1 LGDLKAAKSFGL
13 RTIYVK
19 REGED
24 REATE
29 EDKEYVD
36 MVADDF
42 VDAARKLGIQNTDT
56 IH

>member
-24 REATE
+24 RETAE

-42 VDAARKLGIQNTDT
+42 VDAARKLGIQHT